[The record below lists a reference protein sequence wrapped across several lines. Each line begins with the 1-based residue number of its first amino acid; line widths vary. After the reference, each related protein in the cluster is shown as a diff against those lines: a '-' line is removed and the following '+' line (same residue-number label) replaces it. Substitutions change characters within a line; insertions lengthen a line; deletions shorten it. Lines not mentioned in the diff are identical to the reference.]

1 MPWGQADQGKKSR
14 DPKAEQMR
22 SLDALDQQFP
32 RHLALLR
39 DFVALP
45 SVSTDSAYLAEMG
58 KTAEFV
64 AEQCRAA
71 GLATEVRPTPGHPA
85 VLAHN
90 GWREGLPHLLVY
102 GHYDVQPAE
111 DASNW
116 KHPPFEPTVEDGY
129 LYGRGSSDNK
139 GQILAHLCAMR
150 CVYESDGELPVNLTV
165 LVEGEEEV
173 GSPNLSQVLRDIK
186 SERPPFTIAMVSDT
200 STAVKGRPTVQ
211 YSLRGIMTAEF
222 TLTTAR
228 REVHSGI
235 FGGTTE
241 NAIRAMAQLLAR
253 VHDQDYRVA
262 IPGFYDRVREP
273 MDWEAAELESLPFE
287 EGPYLEWIGASRPIG
302 EAGFTTN
309 QRRWFRPTLEFHG
322 IGGGYQGEGSKTS
335 VPCQAFA
342 KLSVRLVP
350 DQVPE
355 EIEELVERWFIDNCP
370 PGASIDYR
378 RGHSGPAYL
387 IGANEQ
393 ERALLQMAK
402 GVLRQAFEA
411 EPILARHGG
420 AIPILTPFEEIL
432 GVKTLLMGLGLPD
445 DGVHSYDERF
455 SLEQFRKGI
464 RMSALMMDKLRHQ
477 PL

>member
-1 MPWGQADQGKKSR
+1 
-14 DPKAEQMR
+14 MR
-22 SLDALDQQFP
+22 SLVDLDEKFP
-32 RHLALLR
+32 RHLDLLR
-39 DFVALP
+39 DFVAIP
-45 SVSTDSAYLAEMG
+45 SVSTDSAFQAEV
-58 KTAEFV
+58 ARAAQFV

-71 GLATEVRPTPGHPA
+71 GLQTEIRPTPGHPA
-85 VLAHN
+85 VIAHN
-90 GWREGLPHLLVY
+90 GWRDGLPHLLIY

-111 DASNW
+111 DTSAW
-116 KHPPFEPTVEDGY
+116 KHPPFTPTVEDGY

-165 LVEGEEEV
+165 LVEGEEEI
-173 GSPNLSQVLRDIK
+173 GSPNLSDILRALK
-186 SERPPFTIAMVSDT
+186 TERPPLTIAVVSDT
-200 STAVKGRPTVQ
+200 STAIKGRPTVQ

-241 NAIRAMAQLLAR
+241 NAIRAITHLLAK
-253 VHDQDYRVA
+253 VHDENHRVT
-262 IPGFYDRVREP
+262 IPGFYDAVREP
-273 MDWEAAELESLPFE
+273 MDWEAAELDSLPFE
-287 EGPYLEWIGASRPIG
+287 EKPYLDWIGATEAIG

-335 VPCQAFA
+335 VPPTAFA

-350 DQVPE
+350 DQDPQ
-355 EIEELVERWFIDNCP
+355 EIEDLVERWFGDNCP
-370 PGASIDYR
+370 RGATIDYR

-387 IGANEQ
+387 IGRTEE

-402 GVLRQAFEA
+402 EVLTQAFEA

-420 AIPILTPFEEIL
+420 AIPILTPFEQIL

-464 RMSALMMDKLRHQ
+464 RMSALVMDRLGKG
-477 PL
+477 